1 MQISYTTLRFLLRRN
16 EKENVD
22 ASRDEKDLHHTIHRD
37 MSKYDKSDKRY
48 KHFQKEDMEML
59 DIFWRMFSC
68 RECEFYKNYPKCHR
82 NFGSITHIDETT
94 TVGQVK
100 IGEFVHEMRYTE
112 FPPEEAIKMAKQAG
126 YLADNFVIGG
136 QCVCKE
142 AVRLGYVPENFFDED
157 YSHVIGIFKYMN
169 ECDDETFKK
178 EFKGCLREPG
188 TNAVSHIPE
197 SCKYKNFDLGQWVKE
212 MRESSD

>member
-1 MQISYTTLRFLLRRN
+1 MYAMNNLSLSVCNKQFSYSFVYIDMQISYTTLRFLLRRN

-94 TVGQVK
+94 TVGQLK

-112 FPPEEAIKMAKQAG
+112 FPPEEAIIIPLLQLLKISSLLFIIISQRRKFLH
-126 YLADNFVIGG
+126 Y
-136 QCVCKE
+136 CC
-142 AVRLGYVPENFFDED
+142 NFFLP
-157 YSHVIGIFKYMN
+157 N
-169 ECDDETFKK
+169 
-178 EFKGCLREPG
+178 
-188 TNAVSHIPE
+188 
-197 SCKYKNFDLGQWVKE
+197 
-212 MRESSD
+212 